1 MEGVETEKNDFPKT
15 RMEHIPFIYNI
26 KNNTMKKILT
36 MALMAVFC
44 VGISAQNP
52 PQKECKKECQGE
64 CQKKKKGKK
73 NRKKEKEVKKS
84 ITFTVPKIVDD
95 KKVIK
100 EQQEKNLEEIIVDQN
115 GDEIIV
121 KEIIVDEKG
130 NEFIVDENGNE
141 LVVSKAAIGSQTY
154 HGWISGEVKIDSA
167 KPNLPPQYALF
178 YQYQE
183 KEQYAEAIQVLKEYM
198 AKVNEEHL
206 KDKKN
211 PAVTLIDTA
220 QLANTYQLLAYQA
233 SQNKDNKLLKEA
245 VDCAD
250 SLYAYIANSRIEV
263 LGYLQSRVQVCKLLD
278 EDGDIS
284 LRTKNCCEDVIARID
299 TLRIIEN
306 NEFLEMNT
314 KTTFNNLIVSYYLQH
329 GTKEEVVA
337 QIMKYDDD
345 YNKAQALLTTFSEY
359 NTMAYE
365 KDAKYYIEAYYF
377 LKEYI
382 KFDPNNSYGLVKQNL
397 KNFESTYKEKAE
409 EQEKKLEGK

>member
-1 MEGVETEKNDFPKT
+1 MERIWDGVETEKIISTKT
-15 RMEHIPFIYNI
+15 RMEYIPFIYNI

-64 CQKKKKGKK
+64 CQKKKKGNK

-100 EQQEKNLEEIIVDQN
+100 EQQEKNLEEIIV
-115 GDEIIV
+115 
-121 KEIIVDEKG
+121 
-130 NEFIVDENGNE
+130 
-141 LVVSKAAIGSQTY
+141 SKAAIGSVTY
-154 HGWISGEVKIDSA
+154 KGEF
-167 KPNLPPQYALF
+167 PQNPQYPEIF
-178 YQYQE
+178 YQYQ
-183 KEQYAEAIQVLKEYM
+183 KNEQYAEAIQVLKEYM

-211 PAVTLIDTA
+211 PAVTLMDTA
-220 QLANTYQLLAYQA
+220 QLAHTYELLARQA
-233 SQNKDNKLLKEA
+233 LTNKDNKLLKEA

-250 SLYAYIANSRIEV
+250 SLYAYIANSRKDI
-263 LGYLQSRVQVCKLLD
+263 LGILQSRVQVCKLLD
-278 EDGDIS
+278 KDGDVS

-306 NEFLEMNT
+306 NQFLEMNT
-314 KTTFNNLIVSYYLQH
+314 KTTFNSLIVTYYLQH

-337 QIMKYDDD
+337 QIMKLDDD
-345 YNKAQALLTTFSEY
+345 YNKAQSLLTVFSEY
-359 NTMAYE
+359 NNMAGN
-365 KDAKYYIEAYYF
+365 KDAKYYIEAYYY
-377 LKEYI
+377 LKKYI
-382 KFDPNNSYGLVKQNL
+382 EFDPNNSYGLVRQNL
-397 KNFESTYKEKAE
+397 KNFEGTYKEKAE
-409 EQEKKLEGK
+409 EQQKILEAK

>member
-1 MEGVETEKNDFPKT
+1 
-15 RMEHIPFIYNI
+15 
-26 KNNTMKKILT
+26 MKKILT

-64 CQKKKKGKK
+64 CQKKKKGNK

-84 ITFTVPKIVDD
+84 ITFTVPKMVDD

-100 EQQEKNLEEIIVDQN
+100 EQQEKNLEEIIV
-115 GDEIIV
+115 
-121 KEIIVDEKG
+121 
-130 NEFIVDENGNE
+130 
-141 LVVSKAAIGSQTY
+141 SKAAIGSVTYKGEFPQT
-154 HGWISGEVKIDSA
+154 
-167 KPNLPPQYALF
+167 PQYPEIF
-178 YQYQE
+178 YQYQ
-183 KEQYAEAIQVLKEYM
+183 KNEQYAEAIQVLKEYM

-211 PAVTLIDTA
+211 PAVTLMDTA
-220 QLANTYQLLAYQA
+220 QLAHTYELLARQA
-233 SQNKDNKLLKEA
+233 RTNKDNKLLKET

-250 SLYAYIANSRIEV
+250 SLYAYIANSRKDI
-263 LGYLQSRVQVCKLLD
+263 LGILQSRVQVCKLLD
-278 EDGDIS
+278 MDGDVS

-314 KTTFNNLIVSYYLQH
+314 KTTFNNLIISYYLQH

-345 YNKAQALLTTFSEY
+345 YNKARSLVTTFSEY
-359 NTMAYE
+359 NKMAYD
-365 KDAKYYIEAYYF
+365 KDAKYFIEAYYY
-377 LKEYI
+377 LKKYI
-382 KFDPNNSYGLVKQNL
+382 EFDPNNSYGLVRQNL
-397 KNFESTYKEKAE
+397 KNFEGTYKEKAE
-409 EQEKKLEGK
+409 EQQKILEAK

>member
-1 MEGVETEKNDFPKT
+1 
-15 RMEHIPFIYNI
+15 
-26 KNNTMKKILT
+26 MKKILT

-44 VGISAQNP
+44 VSISAQNP

-73 NRKKEKEVKKS
+73 NRKNKKDIEMSYEQPQPQETEVKAS

-95 KKVIK
+95 KQVIK
-100 EQQEKNLEEIIVDQN
+100 EQQEKNLREIIVDEN

-121 KEIIVDEKG
+121 REIIVDEKG

-141 LVVSKAAIGSQTY
+141 WVVSKAAIGSQTY
-154 HGWISGEVKIDSA
+154 RGWVSGEVKIDSL
-167 KPNLPPQYALF
+167 KSNLHPQYALF

-211 PAVTLIDTA
+211 PAVTLMDTA
-220 QLANTYQLLAYQA
+220 QLAQTYELLARQA
-233 SQNKDNKLLKEA
+233 LTNKDNKLLKEA

-250 SLYAYIANSRIEV
+250 SLYAYIANSRKDI
-263 LGYLQSRVQVCKLLD
+263 LGILHSRVTVCKLLD
-278 EDGDIS
+278 EDGDVS
-284 LRTKNCCEDVIARID
+284 LRTKNRCEDVIARID
-299 TLRIIEN
+299 SLRVIKN
-306 NEFLEMNT
+306 NEFLEVHT
-314 KTTFNNLIVSYYLQH
+314 KNNLNSLIVTYYMKH
-329 GTKEEVVA
+329 GSKEEVVA

-345 YNKAQALLTTFSEY
+345 LSKAQTLLTVFSEY
-359 NTMAYE
+359 YVMAKD

-382 KFDPNNSYGLVKQNL
+382 KVDPENKHGLAPSNL
-397 KNFESTYKEKAE
+397 KEYEGFFKEKAE
-409 EQEKKLEGK
+409 EQQKKLEAK

>member
-1 MEGVETEKNDFPKT
+1 
-15 RMEHIPFIYNI
+15 
-26 KNNTMKKILT
+26 MKKILT

-64 CQKKKKGKK
+64 CQKKKKDKK

-100 EQQEKNLEEIIVDQN
+100 EQQKKNLEEIIVD
-115 GDEIIV
+115 
-121 KEIIVDEKG
+121 EKG
-130 NEFIVDENGNE
+130 YE
-141 LVVSKAAIGSQTY
+141 LVVAKAAIGSQTY
-154 HGWISGEVKIDSA
+154 RGWVSGEVKIDSL
-167 KPNLPPQYALF
+167 KSNLHPQYALF

-211 PAVTLIDTA
+211 PAVTLMDTA
-220 QLANTYQLLAYQA
+220 QLAHTYELLARQA
-233 SQNKDNKLLKEA
+233 LTNKDNKLLKEA

-250 SLYAYIANSRIEV
+250 SLYAYIANSRKDI
-263 LGYLQSRVQVCKLLD
+263 LGILQSRVAVCQLLD
-278 EDGDIS
+278 EDGDVS
-284 LRTKNCCEDVIARID
+284 LRTKNRCEDVIARID
-299 TLRIIEN
+299 SLRVIKN
-306 NEFLEMNT
+306 DEFLEVST
-314 KTTFNNLIVSYYLQH
+314 KTYLNNLIVTYYMRH
-329 GTKEEVVA
+329 GSKEEVVA

-345 YNKAQALLTTFSEY
+345 LSKAQTLLTVFSEY
-359 NTMAYE
+359 YNMAVN

-382 KFDPNNSYGLVKQNL
+382 KVDPENKHGLAPSNL
-397 KNFESTYKEKAE
+397 KEYEGFFKEKAE
-409 EQEKKLEGK
+409 EQQKILEAK

>member
-1 MEGVETEKNDFPKT
+1 
-15 RMEHIPFIYNI
+15 
-26 KNNTMKKILT
+26 MKKILT

-141 LVVSKAAIGSQTY
+141 WVVSKAAIGSQTY
-154 HGWISGEVKIDSA
+154 TGGLSGEVKIDSL
-167 KPNLPPQYALF
+167 KSNLHPQYALF

-211 PAVTLIDTA
+211 PAVTLMDTA
-220 QLANTYQLLAYQA
+220 QLAHTYELLARQA
-233 SQNKDNKLLKEA
+233 LTNKDNKLLKEA

-250 SLYAYIANSRIEV
+250 SLYAYIANSRKDI
-263 LGYLQSRVQVCKLLD
+263 LGILQSRVQVCRLLD
-278 EDGDIS
+278 EDGDVS

-299 TLRIIEN
+299 SLRVIKN
-306 NEFLEMNT
+306 DEFLDVHT
-314 KTTFNNLIVSYYLQH
+314 KNNLNNLIVTYYMRH
-329 GTKEEVVA
+329 GSKEEVVA

-345 YNKAQALLTTFSEY
+345 LSKAQALLTVFSGY
-359 NTMAYE
+359 YVMAKD

-382 KFDPNNSYGLVKQNL
+382 KVDPENKHGLVSFNL
-397 KNFESTYKEKAE
+397 KEHEGFFKEKAE
-409 EQEKKLEGK
+409 EQQKILEAK

>member
-1 MEGVETEKNDFPKT
+1 
-15 RMEHIPFIYNI
+15 
-26 KNNTMKKILT
+26 MKKILT

-130 NEFIVDENGNE
+130 NEW
-141 LVVSKAAIGSQTY
+141 VVSKAAIGSQTY
-154 HGWISGEVKIDSA
+154 TGWLSGEVKIDSL
-167 KPNLPPQYALF
+167 KSNLHPQNALF

-183 KEQYAEAIQVLKEYM
+183 NEQYAEAIQVLKEYM

-211 PAVTLIDTA
+211 PAVTLMDTV
-220 QLANTYQLLAYQA
+220 QLAHTYELLARQA
-233 SQNKDNKLLKEA
+233 LTNKDNKLLKEA

-250 SLYAYIANSRIEV
+250 SLYAYIANSRKDI
-263 LGYLQSRVQVCKLLD
+263 LGILQSRVTVCQLLD
-278 EDGDIS
+278 EDGDVS
-284 LRTKNCCEDVIARID
+284 LRTKECCEDAIARIES
-299 TLRIIEN
+299 LRVVKN
-306 NEFLEMNT
+306 DEFLEMNT
-314 KTTFNNLIVSYYLQH
+314 KTYLNNLIVSYYMRH
-329 GTKEEVVA
+329 GSKEEVVA

-345 YNKAQALLTTFSEY
+345 YNKARSLVTTFSEY

-365 KDAKYYIEAYYF
+365 KDAKYFIEAYYF

-382 KFDPNNSYGLVKQNL
+382 KFDPNNSYGLVMQNL
-397 KNFESTYKEKAE
+397 KNFESLYKEKAE
-409 EQEKKLEGK
+409 EQQKILEAK

>member
-1 MEGVETEKNDFPKT
+1 
-15 RMEHIPFIYNI
+15 
-26 KNNTMKKILT
+26 MKKILT

-44 VGISAQNP
+44 IGISAQNP

-64 CQKKKKGKK
+64 CQKKKKGNK

-100 EQQEKNLEEIIVDQN
+100 EQQEKNLKEIIVDQN

-141 LVVSKAAIGSQTY
+141 WVVSKAAIGSQTY
-154 HGWISGEVKIDSA
+154 RGWVSGEVKIDSL
-167 KPNLPPQYALF
+167 KSNLHPQYALF

-211 PAVTLIDTA
+211 PAVTLMDTA
-220 QLANTYQLLAYQA
+220 QLAQTYELLARQA
-233 SQNKDNKLLKEA
+233 LTNKDNKLLKEA

-250 SLYAYIANSRIEV
+250 SLYAYIANSRKDI
-263 LGYLQSRVQVCKLLD
+263 LGILQSRVQVCRLLD
-278 EDGDIS
+278 EDGDVS
-284 LRTKNCCEDVIARID
+284 LRTKNCCEDVIARIES
-299 TLRIIEN
+299 LRVVKN
-306 NEFLEMNT
+306 DEFLEVHT
-314 KTTFNNLIVSYYLQH
+314 KNNLNNLIVTYYMRH
-329 GTKEEVVA
+329 GSKEEVVA
-337 QIMKYDDD
+337 QIMKHDDD
-345 YNKAQALLTTFSEY
+345 LSKAQTLLIIFSEY
-359 NTMAYE
+359 YNMAKN

-382 KFDPNNSYGLVKQNL
+382 KVDPENKHGLVSFNL
-397 KNFESTYKEKAE
+397 KECEGFFKEKAE
-409 EQEKKLEGK
+409 EQQKILEAK

>member
-1 MEGVETEKNDFPKT
+1 MEY
-15 RMEHIPFIYNI
+15 ILFIYNI

-100 EQQEKNLEEIIVDQN
+100 EQQEKNLR
-115 GDEIIV
+115 
-121 KEIIVDEKG
+121 EIIVDEKG

-141 LVVSKAAIGSQTY
+141 WVVSKAAIGSQTY
-154 HGWISGEVKIDSA
+154 RGWVSGEVKIDSL
-167 KPNLPPQYALF
+167 KSNLHPQYALF

-211 PAVTLIDTA
+211 PAVTLMDTA
-220 QLANTYQLLAYQA
+220 QLAQTYELLARQA
-233 SQNKDNKLLKEA
+233 LTNKDNKLLKEA

-250 SLYAYIANSRIEV
+250 SLYAYIANSRKDI
-263 LGYLQSRVQVCKLLD
+263 LGILHSRVTVCKLLD
-278 EDGDIS
+278 EDGDVS
-284 LRTKNCCEDVIARID
+284 LRTKNRCEDVIARID
-299 TLRIIEN
+299 SLRVIKN
-306 NEFLEMNT
+306 NEFLEVHT
-314 KTTFNNLIVSYYLQH
+314 KNNLNSLIVTYYMKH
-329 GTKEEVVA
+329 GSKEEVVA

-345 YNKAQALLTTFSEY
+345 LCKAQTLLTVFSEY
-359 NTMAYE
+359 NNMAGN
-365 KDAKYYIEAYYF
+365 KNAKYYIEAYYY
-377 LKEYI
+377 LKKYI
-382 KFDPNNSYGLVKQNL
+382 EFDPNNSYGLVRQNL
-397 KNFESTYKEKAE
+397 KNFEGTYKEKAE
-409 EQEKKLEGK
+409 EQQKILEAK